1 MKKAIIGILPSI
13 QFSKNNNP
21 YEDVYKF
28 INNYGKRIIEC
39 GATPIGILLEAGNCN
54 KDILDVCDGFL
65 FPGGDR
71 IEKAHYE
78 IIEYAIKNNKP
89 ILGICLGMQAMA
101 CYSILKEYATIRNIN
116 PTPENLI
123 DLRKKLQE
131 ENIYILKRLD
141 KGHIH
146 GEKIMNE
153 EIEINNENL
162 LKSKHSIKII
172 PNTKLHHCF
181 KKSKQDIISLHSYAI
196 YKTGNDFKT
205 NATAEDNVIE
215 AIEYIGNNWI
225 IGIQFHPELEE
236 NNPIW
241 KEFITQVNIRKQ
253 KEA

>member
-13 QFSKNNNP
+13 HFNKNNP

-28 INNYGKRIIEC
+28 VNNYGKRIIEQE
-39 GATPIGILLEAGNCN
+39 AIPIGILLEDGKCN
-54 KDILDVCDGFL
+54 KDILDICDGFL
-65 FPGGDR
+65 FPGGNK
-71 IEKAHYE
+71 IEEAHYE

-89 ILGICLGMQAMA
+89 ILGICLGMQAIA
-101 CYSILKEYATIRNIN
+101 CYSRLKEYAEVRNLK

-123 DLRKKLQE
+123 NLRKKLQE
-131 ENIYILKRLD
+131 ENIYMLKRLD

-162 LKSKHSIKII
+162 LKSKHSINII
-172 PNTKLHHCF
+172 PNTKLHKCF
-181 KKSKQDIISLHSYAI
+181 KKRKQDIISLHSYAI
-196 YKTGNDFKT
+196 YKTGNDFKIS
-205 NATAEDNVIE
+205 AIAEDGIIE

-225 IGIQFHPELEE
+225 IGIQFHPELES

-241 KEFITQVNIRKQ
+241 NEFIKQ
-253 KEA
+253 INNRMSN